1 MTRLSEDDI
10 ALAGEYALGLLEAAE
25 EATASARVATDAEFA
40 AEVEAWRVRLQPLLD
55 GADEQAPDALWSRIE
70 GRLPALV
77 QDRGTSALP
86 WWQAGA
92 FVSTAIA
99 AGLAAVL
106 VLQPAPPPPDPA
118 AAPMVAALSG
128 DTGASLAMQ
137 YDARSGQL
145 LVMPVRLDTGARVP
159 ELWVVPEDGK
169 ARSLGVVRADGP
181 SRVTIPEALR
191 PHMHGGVTLA
201 ITPEPPGGAPGGTA
215 TGPIIASGTIV
226 SA

>member
-1 MTRLSEDDI
+1 MTQLSEDDI
-10 ALAGEYALGLLEAAE
+10 ALAGEYALGLLDVAE
-25 EATASARVATDAEFA
+25 QATVSARVATDPVFA
-40 AEVEAWRVRLQPLLD
+40 AEVEAWRTRLQPLLD

-70 GRLPALV
+70 HGLPTMA
-77 QDRGTSALP
+77 QDRGTTALR
-86 WWQAGA
+86 WWRAGA

-106 VLQPAPPPPDPA
+106 VLQPTPPPPA
-118 AAPMVAALSG
+118 TATAPMVAALSG
-128 DTGASLAMQ
+128 DAGASLAMQ

-201 ITPEPPGGAPGGTA
+201 ITPEPPGGAPGGAA
-215 TGPIIASGTIV
+215 TGPIIASGKIV

>member
-25 EATASARVATDAEFA
+25 EAMASARVAADPEFA
-40 AEVEAWRVRLQPLLD
+40 AEVEAWRMRLHPLLE
-55 GADEQAPDALWSRIE
+55 GVDEQAPKDLWPRIE
-70 GRLPALV
+70 RSLPV
-77 QDRGTSALP
+77 ITQDRGARALR

-92 FVSTAIA
+92 LVSTVIA

-106 VLQPAPPPPDPA
+106 VLQPAPTPLVPA
-118 AAPMVAALSG
+118 AAPLVAALSG
-128 DTGASLAMQ
+128 ERGVSLAAQ
-137 YDARSGQL
+137 YDGRDGQL
-145 LVMPVRLDTGARVP
+145 LITPVRLDTGARVP

-169 ARSLGVVRADGP
+169 PRSLGLVRADRP
-181 SRVTIPEALR
+181 TRVTIPEALR